1 MSNSGLIYRFP
12 RDMLSRR
19 FALIDGDQFAIPSN
33 YLISKKM
40 FDGVYIFCGKSNKS
54 KYNSAYC
61 IIKNGWQAKES
72 ADHTMSWWC
81 GKMSQEWKIL
91 DAQIRIFSRDRAFEN
106 IMRLL
111 QEDSID
117 AKWRKKLP

>member
-40 FDGVYIFCGKSNKS
+40 FVGVYIFCGKSNKS
-54 KYNSAYC
+54 KYNSAYH

-91 DAQIRIFSRDRAFEN
+91 DAQIR
-106 IMRLL
+106 LL